1 MKNFLVGIDFS
12 KGSIKALEYAVMLNK
27 YIDSKITMLYV
38 DKPIPTESIYATVT
52 ANYRSELHQ
61 RFEQLLNE
69 FRQHIKEPENLEYKI
84 TTGKVYEELANYAKK
99 NNVDYIFAGTHGI
112 SGYEELWIGSNA
124 NRIVSTAPCPVFIV
138 RQTYEVHDKIN
149 SILLPIDSTAETTNK
164 LPWAIEIAKNTGAEI
179 HIFGAYITDLTTLKN
194 KVNKNVAMIESKLET
209 ENINFKTFKK
219 NISNYAS
226 DLITYIE
233 ENNIDLAIIMTEQEN
248 RNTNILLGQ
257 YAMQMI
263 NHCPVPVLSIHQD
276 DKYNF

>member
-1 MKNFLVGIDFS
+1 
-12 KGSIKALEYAVMLNK
+12 
-27 YIDSKITMLYV
+27 
-38 DKPIPTESIYATVT
+38 ATVT

>member
-124 NRIVSTAPCPVFIV
+124 NRIVSTPCPVFIV

>member
-1 MKNFLVGIDFS
+1 
-12 KGSIKALEYAVMLNK
+12 MLNK

>member
-138 RQTYEVHDKIN
+138 RQTYEYDKIN
-149 SILLPIDSTAETTNK
+149 SILLPMILQLK
-164 LPWAIEIAKNTGAEI
+164 L
-179 HIFGAYITDLTTLKN
+179 L
-194 KVNKNVAMIESKLET
+194 
-209 ENINFKTFKK
+209 INCHG
-219 NISNYAS
+219 
-226 DLITYIE
+226 L
-233 ENNIDLAIIMTEQEN
+233 
-248 RNTNILLGQ
+248 
-257 YAMQMI
+257 
-263 NHCPVPVLSIHQD
+263 
-276 DKYNF
+276 